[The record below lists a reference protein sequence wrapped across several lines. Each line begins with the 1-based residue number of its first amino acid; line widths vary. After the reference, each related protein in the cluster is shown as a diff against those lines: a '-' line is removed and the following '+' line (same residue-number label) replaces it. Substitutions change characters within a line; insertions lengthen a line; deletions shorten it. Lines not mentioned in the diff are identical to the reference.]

1 MRIFKTKYILLP
13 VITLLCNMYSEVFT
27 QEQETK
33 IKKIVVNEQN
43 ERLKLL
49 IKAYGKIHLVKV

>member
-1 MRIFKTKYILLP
+1 MP

-43 ERLKLL
+43 ERLKRL

>member
-1 MRIFKTKYILLP
+1 
-13 VITLLCNMYSEVFT
+13 MYSEVFT

-43 ERLKLL
+43 ERLKRL